1 MTYFNLGDF
10 KNAEK
15 KYLEALE
22 LDPEERNIYYSMANL
37 YIEQKRYKK
46 AEEFIIKATSYDI
59 NDPDN
64 YYKLAIIF
72 IEEGDYIN
80 AYEQLSLS
88 IFKMINNT
96 EGYYISDFDNISR
109 VKLEDLYI
117 LRSEIAFKLMGKN
130 DKSCDDLNKAL
141 DIDSDNELIKEKISE
156 ICN

>member
-10 KNAEK
+10 KNAER

-22 LDPEERNIYYSMANL
+22 LDPEERNIYYSIANF
-37 YIEQKRYKK
+37 YMEQKKYKK
-46 AEEFIIKATSYDI
+46 AEEFIIKATSNDT
-59 NDPDN
+59 NDPSN
-64 YYKLAIIF
+64 YYILATIF

-88 IFKMINNT
+88 IFKMVNN

-130 DKSCDDLNKAL
+130 DKSCDDLNKDL